1 MYTNVEEGLRRMN
14 ETGATG
20 SEKGTQPVV
29 EARKLTKIFGQRKA
43 VDAIDFGIRQGDC
56 FGFLG
61 PNGAGKTTT
70 ILMLLGLV
78 EKTEGTLEA
87 FGLPLPDH
95 LPEIKKRI
103 GVVPQNDN
111 LDSDLTVWEN
121 LLTYGSYF
129 NLPMK
134 IARRRADELLHFFAL
149 SNRKNDIIDSLSG
162 GQRRRL
168 LLARALINEP
178 ELLVLDEPTVGLDP
192 QARHLIWQRLQSLR
206 ERGMTILLTS
216 HYMDEVARL
225 SNRVLIIDHGRILV
239 EGEPGMLVEKFVGMD
254 VYEIEGREA
263 ELASLEKLAANC
275 RARCER
281 VSDGMYIYVHDKC
294 EELSA
299 GIQTSTQWLR
309 RPANLEDLFI
319 QLTGRS
325 LRES

>member
-1 MYTNVEEGLRRMN
+1 MEVKGNHPGVVVAASKLSKSFGLR
-14 ETGATG
+14 T
-20 SEKGTQPVV
+20 
-29 EARKLTKIFGQRKA
+29 A
-43 VDAIDFGIRQGDC
+43 VDCIDFTIRRGDC

-78 EKTEGTLEA
+78 EKTAGQFEA
-87 FGLPLPDH
+87 FGQPI
-95 LPEIKKRI
+95 PERLSSIKQRI

-129 NLPMK
+129 NMPRK
-134 IARRRADELLHFFAL
+134 TVRYRADELLHFFAL
-149 SNRKNDIIDSLSG
+149 SNRKSDVIDGLSG

-168 LLARALINEP
+168 LLARALIHEP

-206 ERGMTILLTS
+206 ESGMTILLTS

-239 EGEPGMLVEKFVGMD
+239 EGQPNILVEKFIGMD
-254 VYEIEGREA
+254 VYEIEGDPEQ
-263 ELASLEKLAANC
+263 LESVQKLATNC
-275 RARCER
+275 RVRCER
-281 VSDGMYIYVHDKC
+281 VSGGLYIYVHDQC

-299 GIQTSTQWLR
+299 GIQAVSKWLR

-319 QLTGRS
+319 HLTGRT